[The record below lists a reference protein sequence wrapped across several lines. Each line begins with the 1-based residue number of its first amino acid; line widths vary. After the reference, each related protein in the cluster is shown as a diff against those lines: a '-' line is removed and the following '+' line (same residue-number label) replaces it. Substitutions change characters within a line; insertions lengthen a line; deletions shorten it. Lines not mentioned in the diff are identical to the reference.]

1 MPKLTRAAAA
11 AVLGVD
17 EAASESEVKKAYHK
31 LALLHHPD
39 KASPDDKDAA
49 GADVTER
56 ARARESAPPHLP
68 PAPFR
73 AARRQTRSSRRL
85 ARRTSG

>member
-11 AVLGVD
+11 AVLGVS

-39 KASPDDKDAA
+39 KASEEDKETA
-49 GADVTER
+49 GASLRRRNR
-56 ARARESAPPHLP
+56 ARTRAADRAR
-68 PAPFR
+68 PAPTL
-73 AARRQTRSSRRL
+73 QTKSSRRL
-85 ARRTSG
+85 APRTSA